1 MMTYLERYLN
11 EIPYEDTKKSIKAIA
26 EKILKNDLLQ
36 SYKKKRFNELLLG
49 EVQSGKTSHMFG
61 VMAAAIDAG
70 FYHFLLVTSD
80 NTKLQLQTFL
90 RALQSFQEGLCV
102 CGETDTIRFR
112 ANTTQ
117 PSLVVL
123 KKNSRILKK
132 WRNEF
137 LNSMK
142 LKDSPIF
149 VIDDEA
155 DAGSLNTKVNQDDY
169 STINNNLRAICEDAQ
184 SCVYMQVT
192 ATPRAV
198 LLQSIDSDFRPD
210 AVTYFEPGKDYV
222 GGNFFF
228 AKPDSYC
235 IREVDASEIEDN
247 KEANAE
253 ITEGLA
259 TAIRHFLIISAETS
273 LNGKQTCSALIH
285 PSVRI
290 KEHNV
295 IAQKVGAHL
304 NDILQN
310 MDDEVLQFSFRE
322 CWEDI
327 QKTKPDILPFGKIF
341 DEIRDL
347 LFHSKINIVTLNS
360 VSDVS
365 QSITEGFN
373 IVIGGNT
380 LGRGVTFP
388 YLQTVYYSRTA
399 KVPQADTFWQH
410 CRMFGYDRDRNSI
423 RLYMPSFIHKL
434 FQELNASQNALVNQI
449 RTTGID
455 DTHLFYMEGIR
466 PTRKNVVN
474 AEKLQL
480 LVGGVNYFASY
491 PVNNDIDLLDCVL
504 NEFADSESF
513 YETDISFLK
522 SVLSKIDSS
531 QEYDWKSKN
540 FINALDILEKAD
552 DDVSKKVLLLVKRN
566 RSIGAGTG
574 TMLSASDRL
583 LMQKYPN
590 NIVCALYRLNGE
602 KEKGWNGQP
611 LWMPSITLPAGY
623 TFYKM

>member
-11 EIPYEDTKKSIKAIA
+11 EIPYEDTKNSIKLIA
-26 EKILKNDLLQ
+26 EKILKKDLLQ

-112 ANTTQ
+112 ANTIQ

-137 LNSMK
+137 LNSQR

-149 VIDDEA
+149 IIDDEA
-155 DAGSLNTKVNQDDY
+155 DAGGLNTKVNQDDY
-169 STINNNLRAICEDAQ
+169 STINNNLRAICDDAA

-192 ATPRAV
+192 ATPQAV

-247 KEANAE
+247 KDSNAE

-259 TAIRHFLIISAETS
+259 TAIRHFLIVSAETS
-273 LNGKQTCSALIH
+273 LNGKITCSALIH

-295 IAQKVGAHL
+295 IAQKIGAHL

-310 MDDEVLQFSFRE
+310 MEDEVL
-322 CWEDI
+322 
-327 QKTKPDILPFGKIF
+327 
-341 DEIRDL
+341 
-347 LFHSKINIVTLNS
+347 
-360 VSDVS
+360 
-365 QSITEGFN
+365 
-373 IVIGGNT
+373 
-380 LGRGVTFP
+380 
-388 YLQTVYYSRTA
+388 
-399 KVPQADTFWQH
+399 
-410 CRMFGYDRDRNSI
+410 
-423 RLYMPSFIHKL
+423 
-434 FQELNASQNALVNQI
+434 
-449 RTTGID
+449 
-455 DTHLFYMEGIR
+455 
-466 PTRKNVVN
+466 
-474 AEKLQL
+474 
-480 LVGGVNYFASY
+480 
-491 PVNNDIDLLDCVL
+491 
-504 NEFADSESF
+504 
-513 YETDISFLK
+513 
-522 SVLSKIDSS
+522 
-531 QEYDWKSKN
+531 
-540 FINALDILEKAD
+540 
-552 DDVSKKVLLLVKRN
+552 
-566 RSIGAGTG
+566 
-574 TMLSASDRL
+574 
-583 LMQKYPN
+583 
-590 NIVCALYRLNGE
+590 
-602 KEKGWNGQP
+602 
-611 LWMPSITLPAGY
+611 
-623 TFYKM
+623 